1 MQPQFL
7 TFDVFANQLPVHF
20 LWLKWSLFRALFPE
34 SFLESLS
41 FFSLS
46 DINPL
51 QAPGSSSF
59 YHSLARPKITFHDL
73 CFRLSRRT
81 RGRIFTCICCSLLKI
96 ALFFFIFWPVT
107 QIIIQL
113 ANSICLSF
121 FFSFRDQMEILE
133 HPVHV
138 GQRYKNIKDNF

>member
-20 LWLKWSLFRALFPE
+20 LWLKWSRFRALFPE

-46 DINPL
+46 DISPL

-73 CFRLSRRT
+73 RLRLSRRT
-81 RGRIFTCICCSLLKI
+81 RGRIFTCIGCSFLKI
-96 ALFFFIFWPVT
+96 ALFSLFSG
-107 QIIIQL
+107 QL
-113 ANSICLSF
+113 FELSF
-121 FFSFRDQMEILE
+121 SWLIQFALVFFSTEVLRCI
-133 HPVHV
+133 HI
-138 GQRYKNIKDNF
+138 Y